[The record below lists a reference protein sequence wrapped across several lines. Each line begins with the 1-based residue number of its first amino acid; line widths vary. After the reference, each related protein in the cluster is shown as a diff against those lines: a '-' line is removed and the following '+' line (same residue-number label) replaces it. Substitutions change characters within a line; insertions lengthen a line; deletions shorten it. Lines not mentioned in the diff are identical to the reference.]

1 MIKSHRQNRAH
12 RRWTITHSLS
22 NLATMTLFSLD
33 TLDSVLQAVLAWLS
47 AHGLKILL
55 ILVGAW
61 MVHRFIHRILEALIR
76 RLIVPGRFP
85 SPEAERKTE
94 DTLIR
99 VFHGAIVVVLW
110 ALAGMM
116 VLSEVGVD
124 ISPLIAGAGI
134 AGLAFGFGGQYLI
147 RDIIS
152 GLFIIL
158 ENQYRVGDV
167 VCIGDRCGLVEDLTL
182 RMTILRDIE
191 GTVHYIPN
199 GEIKMASNLGKDF
212 ARVKLEVGIAYDSDL
227 EQVIQVVNQVGEELA
242 QDAEWK
248 DKIIK
253 APSFNRVEDFADSA
267 IIIRILGET
276 KPLEQWAVKGELRK
290 RLKIAFDKAGIEI
303 PFPQRVI
310 HQAKQ

>member
-1 MIKSHRQNRAH
+1 MEFLN
-12 RRWTITHSLS
+12 TIDLS
-22 NLATMTLFSLD
+22 GLLA
-33 TLDSVLQAVLAWLS
+33 
-47 AHGLKILL
+47 GLGDWFLGSGLIILL

-61 MVHRFIHRILEALIR
+61 LVHRSIHKLLEKLIR
-76 RLIVPGRFP
+76 KLMVPERFT

-99 VFHGAIVVVLW
+99 VFHGVMVAILW
-110 ALAGMM
+110 LLAAMM
-116 VLSEVGVD
+116 VLSELGID
-124 ISPLIAGAGI
+124 IGPLIAGAGI

-167 VCIGDRCGLVEDLTL
+167 VCLGDKCGLVEDITL
-182 RMTILRDIE
+182 RMTILRDLE
-191 GTVHYIPN
+191 GTVHHIPN
-199 GEIKMASNLGKDF
+199 GEVKVASNLGKDF
-212 ARVKLEVGIAYDSDL
+212 ARAKLELGIAYDSDL
-227 EQVIQVVNQVGEELA
+227 EKVIKVVNQVGEELA
-242 QDAEWK
+242 KDPEWK

-253 APSFNRVEDFADSA
+253 APTFNRIEEFADSA

-276 KPLEQWAVKGELRK
+276 KPLEQWAVKGEIRK

-303 PFPQRVI
+303 PYPQRVI
-310 HQAKQ
+310 HQAKGKRS